1 MTSPAD
7 HPPMYDFYEEFYR
20 ATLTSAAHA
29 ELCERAYGRNLA
41 QHGFADMAQLD
52 ALIRVACLN
61 STTRALDI
69 GCGSGHI
76 TEYLS
81 DTTGAHFTGIDYSPI
96 AITQAQAR
104 TQEKADRLTFLTC
117 DMSALP
123 FPEHSFDAIIAIDT
137 LYFADLDAML
147 TQFRRLL
154 APGGQILAYFT
165 HAADP
170 MNPIATFPR
179 ETLPPDRTP
188 PAEAFRRREFSYTC
202 WDFSEADYR
211 HEVRMR
217 AALSDLE
224 PLFRAEGNAF
234 LYESRNGET
243 EGTIAA
249 IEAGCH
255 ARYLY
260 QAREQER

>member
-1 MTSPAD
+1 
-7 HPPMYDFYEEFYR
+7 MYDFYEDFYR
-20 ATLTSAAHA
+20 ATLTSSAHA
-29 ELCERAYGRNLA
+29 ALCERAYGRNLA

-52 ALIRVACLN
+52 ALIHVARLN
-61 STTRALDI
+61 STTRALDL

-81 DTTGAHFTGIDYSPI
+81 DATGAHITGIDYSPT
-96 AITQAQAR
+96 AIGQAQER
-104 TQEKADRLTFLTC
+104 TRTKAERLSFLTSE
-117 DMSALP
+117 MSALP
-123 FPEHSFDAIIAIDT
+123 FPANSFDAIIAIDT

-147 TQFRRLL
+147 APFRHLL
-154 APGGQILAYFT
+154 SPGGQALAYFT

-170 MNPIATFPR
+170 EHPSATFPR

-188 PAEAFRRREFSYTC
+188 PAEAFHRQGFDYTHQ
-202 WDFSEADYR
+202 DFSEADFR
-211 HEVRMR
+211 HALRMR
-217 AALSDLE
+217 AALKELE
-224 PLFRAEGNAF
+224 PQFRAEGNAF
-234 LYESRNGET
+234 LYESRHGEN

-260 QAREQER
+260 QARKQER